1 MLVKFWGTQGEA
13 RSSTIGV
20 GGLMCSILDIFSEI
34 RVLERD
40 TPSQILS
47 KTCLPP
53 MLCSVAYAA
62 TSKLVR
68 PEHLWAPLLPI
79 LLGLGEGRDKTTH
92 C

>member
-1 MLVKFWGTQGEA
+1 MLVKFLGTQGET

-20 GGLMCSILDIFSEI
+20 GGLMSSILDIFSETS
-34 RVLERD
+34 VLERD

-47 KTCLPP
+47 NTCLPP
-53 MLCSVAYAA
+53 MLCSVAYEA

-68 PEHLWAPLLPI
+68 TEHLLAHCCRYSI
-79 LLGLGEGRDKTTH
+79 LFGEGDKTTH